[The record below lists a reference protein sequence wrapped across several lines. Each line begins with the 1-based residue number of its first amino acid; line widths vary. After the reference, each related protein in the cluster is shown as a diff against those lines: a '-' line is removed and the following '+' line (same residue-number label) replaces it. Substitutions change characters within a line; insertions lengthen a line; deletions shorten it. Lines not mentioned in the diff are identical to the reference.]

1 MWPTARQAGP
11 GCDTLGAPLQCRSP
25 AGWRLPMRRWPLVL
39 LCLLALPVLA
49 EAAGNARVYTWKDA
63 NGVTHF
69 SDSPPPAS
77 VKSARQI
84 TVRGDTPVAAGQDAE
99 GAEAAAP
106 PAEGTPPPGTGGA
119 TLTDSPEARQQVCEQ
134 ARRNAELLEGQQQ
147 VSMDVD
153 GSGSNQVLTPEQ
165 RQQQLAQARERVAF
179 YCR

>member
-1 MWPTARQAGP
+1 
-11 GCDTLGAPLQCRSP
+11 
-25 AGWRLPMRRWPLVL
+25 MRRWPLVL

-84 TVRGDTPVAAGQDAE
+84 TVRGDTPVAAGQEAAA
-99 GAEAAAP
+99 GEAAAP
-106 PAEGTPPPGTGGA
+106 PAEGTSPPGTVGA

-147 VSMDVD
+147 VSMDVNGD
-153 GSGSNQVLTPEQ
+153 GSNQVLTPEQ
-165 RQQQLAQARERVAF
+165 RQLQLAQARERVAF

>member
-1 MWPTARQAGP
+1 
-11 GCDTLGAPLQCRSP
+11 
-25 AGWRLPMRRWPLVL
+25 MRRWPLVL

-49 EAAGNARVYTWKDA
+49 QAAGNARVYTWKDA

-84 TVRGDTPVAAGQDAE
+84 TVRGDTPVTAGQEAADT
-99 GAEAAAP
+99 GEAAAP
-106 PAEGTPPPGTGGA
+106 AAEGTPPPGTGGA

-153 GSGSNQVLTPEQ
+153 GNGSNQVLTPEQ
-165 RQQQLAQARERVAF
+165 RQTQLAQARERVAF